1 MSFHSGYVSVIGRPN
16 VGKSTLL
23 NGLIG
28 EKISIISN
36 KAQTT
41 RNTISL
47 IYTDDRMQIV
57 FLDTPGVQIPRNE
70 LGQAMLKISR
80 DALEGIDL
88 CLFVTDTSEKVGK
101 LDQKILDELEKFKDT
116 PIFLMLNKIDLLEN
130 QFESKEEAQSYLDG
144 LIQKYE
150 AMDLFEKILPISAK
164 DPESIDRVL
173 EEIYHSLPEGPLYY
187 PEEMITDRSERFI
200 ITEIIREKCL
210 IYLQEEIPHGI
221 YVGMDKMKLRE
232 DGSMYDIYATIYV
245 EKESHKGM
253 VIGKGGQMIEKI
265 GRQARLDIQKFV
277 NKKVN
282 LKLWVKVEKNW
293 RKNKKKVQNFGY
305 EQGHGKKR

>member
-265 GRQARLDIQKFV
+265 GRQARLDIQKFL

-305 EQGHGKKR
+305 E